1 MKNTQQILNQIRAE
15 FRAIKQEKRGLEGNR
30 AFMDSGW
37 ENAEYPPDTHF
48 VPFDANGIHAESVF
62 VGDNPAHGQYIIL
75 HCHGGGFSAAI
86 QAAQALPLP
95 WHCRFAIW
103 VCHHLQDCSAFQPG
117 WILPAKAIPS
127 KSINLKIRPAI
138 VAA

>member
-1 MKNTQQILNQIRAE
+1 MNNTLQILNQIRAE

-75 HCHGGGFSAAI
+75 HCHGGGYAVGI
-86 QAAQALPLP
+86 HTLPPPSGGTTCKSLSCT
-95 WHCRFAIW
+95 HCHI
-103 VCHHLQDCSAFQPG
+103 
-117 WILPAKAIPS
+117 
-127 KSINLKIRPAI
+127 
-138 VAA
+138 